1 MCRDGYIYPSY
12 DIMEDYKNPMPGESP
27 FYTDFLYRIQES
39 YPGKYGLDQC
49 TWNPAWLHL
58 NTHKDELVKLFNEHF
73 HYREIGQETESRWQY
88 FLQMTLDMVGPKFD
102 HAFEM
107 YETNDVNDLGLGY
120 EETEDYTRNYTRTEH
135 AESTDTD
142 TSKYKDTPT
151 SVAGINNP
159 TTQTDNNGTSEGD
172 STRTDTESY
181 NRAHKKTQHDQHTIT
196 EVNTNITVWR
206 NIANEFVLAFE
217 PCFIQLLQ

>member
-1 MCRDGYIYPSY
+1 MCRNGYIYPSY
-12 DIMEDYKNPMPGESP
+12 DVTTDYDRKAPWEGP
-27 FYTDFLYRIQES
+27 FYTDYFKHARETEDV
-39 YPGKYGLDQC
+39 GLDKCDWSTDYQYL
-49 TWNPAWLHL
+49 TPM
-58 NTHKDELVKLFNEHF
+58 KDKLVALFNERYD
-73 HYREIGQETESRWQY
+73 YREIGQETYIRFQT
-88 FLQMTLDMVGPKFD
+88 FLNAKFNQLAPGFD
-102 HAFEM
+102 RAFKM
-107 YETNDVNDLGLGY
+107 YENNDLDELGLGY
-120 EETEDYTRNYTRTEH
+120 EETEDYTRDYTRTEH

-181 NRAHKKTQHDQHTIT
+181 NRTHKKTQHDKHTID
-196 EVNTNITVWR
+196 EVNSNLRSWR
-206 NIANEFVLAFE
+206 NLANEFIQAFE

>member
-1 MCRDGYIYPSY
+1 MYRSGYNYSSY

-27 FYTDFLYRIQES
+27 FYTDFLYRVLES
-39 YPGKYGLDQC
+39 YPDTYGLDKC
-49 TWNPAWLHL
+49 TWNPAWTNL
-58 NTHKDELVKLFNEHF
+58 NPHKDELVKLFNEYYY
-73 HYREIGQETESRWQY
+73 YREIAQETESRWQK
-88 FLQMTLDMVGPKFD
+88 FLQMTLDRIGPNFD
-102 HAFEM
+102 HSFNM
-107 YETNDVNDLGLGY
+107 YESNNLDELGVGY
-120 EETEDYTRNYTRTEH
+120 EETEEYNRDYTRTEH

-172 STRTDTESY
+172 STRTDTEGY
-181 NRAHKKTQHDQHTIT
+181 TRQHKKTQHDKHTLD
-196 EVNTNITVWR
+196 EVNSNIRAWR
-206 NIANEFVLAFE
+206 NLANDFVEAFE